1 MLPGALSADLGE
13 QERTTSRQ
21 TAAGIPAAQQRDRD
35 GPYRR
40 SGVGGGADAAM
51 KRITLSLGVL
61 VLTGCGIHGSS
72 PCKDGGN
79 SCAAAH
85 APPGM
90 RQVLKGHRFVRAR
103 WVERTNKESG
113 IPDIG
118 MEAEWAPITETR

>member
-13 QERTTSRQ
+13 QERTASRQ
-21 TAAGIPAAQQRDRD
+21 TVPGIPTTQQRDRD
-35 GPYRR
+35 GPHRR
-40 SGVGGGADAAM
+40 SGVGCGADAAM
-51 KRITLSLGVL
+51 KRIALFLGAL
-61 VLTGCGIHGSS
+61 LLTGCGIQGSS

-103 WVERTNKESG
+103 WVDRINKESG

-118 MEAEWAPITETR
+118 MEAEWEPITEMR

>member
-1 MLPGALSADLGE
+1 MLPGALSTDLGK
-13 QERTTSRQ
+13 QERTASRQ
-21 TAAGIPAAQQRDRD
+21 TAVGIPAPQQGDRA
-35 GPYRR
+35 GPYRWTDAW
-40 SGVGGGADAAM
+40 SGVDAAM
-51 KRITLSLGVL
+51 KRIALFLGAL
-61 VLTGCGIHGSS
+61 LLTGCGIQGSS

-103 WVERTNKESG
+103 WVDRINKESG